1 MAQQTTPDITI
12 QNEGSIIMF
21 RPMNK
26 NAKEW
31 MNENIEEGAQWFGG
45 ALAVEHRYATGLAD
59 GMRIHG
65 FVLA

>member
-1 MAQQTTPDITI
+1 
-12 QNEGSIIMF
+12 MF